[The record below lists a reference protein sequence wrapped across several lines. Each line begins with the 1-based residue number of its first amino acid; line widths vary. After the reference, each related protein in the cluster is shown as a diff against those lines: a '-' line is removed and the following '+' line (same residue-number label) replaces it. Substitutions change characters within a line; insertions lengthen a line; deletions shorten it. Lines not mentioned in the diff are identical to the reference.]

1 MCSPEPINCFP
12 VLLNILSNTF
22 LRLSN
27 STARFRVWS
36 QLFYRAENPDMKG
49 YIFFGLFSYLL
60 VLAAGLPPLF
70 AVSSMEDYK
79 VKSTSCRWPHRRSE
93 CNAM

>member
-12 VLLNILSNTF
+12 VLMNILSNTF
-22 LRLSN
+22 LRLFN

-36 QLFYRAENPDMKG
+36 QLFSTGANAEIKN
-49 YIFFGLFSYLL
+49 YIFYGLFTYLL

-70 AVSSMEDYK
+70 AMSSVEDYK
-79 VKSTSCRWPHRRSE
+79 VTSRSCRYTRSE
-93 CNAM
+93 CDV